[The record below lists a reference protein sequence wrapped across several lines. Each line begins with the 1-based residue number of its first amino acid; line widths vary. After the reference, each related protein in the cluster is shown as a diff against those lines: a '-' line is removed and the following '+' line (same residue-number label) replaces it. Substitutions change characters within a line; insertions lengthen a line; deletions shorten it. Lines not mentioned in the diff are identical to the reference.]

1 MKCSLLTGER
11 ELVRVCIEYNKQKL
25 KFKFPA
31 DTKIL
36 HLEEFLKRSVK
47 ITPVESIYLFRRDQ
61 RQLMVPA
68 KSVID
73 YAREPTCEEIA
84 SGNLKKEK
92 ILDVIV
98 RKSDSF

>member
-1 MKCSLLTGER
+1 MKSSLLKGER
-11 ELVRVCIEYNKQKL
+11 ELVRVSIEYNKQKL

-36 HLEEFLKRSVK
+36 HLEEFLKRTVK
-47 ITPVESIYLFRRDQ
+47 ITPIEAIYLFRKDQ

-68 KSVID
+68 KTIID
-73 YAREPTCEEIA
+73 YARDPTQEEVA
-84 SGNLKKEK
+84 AGNLKKEK
-92 ILDVIV
+92 ILNVIV